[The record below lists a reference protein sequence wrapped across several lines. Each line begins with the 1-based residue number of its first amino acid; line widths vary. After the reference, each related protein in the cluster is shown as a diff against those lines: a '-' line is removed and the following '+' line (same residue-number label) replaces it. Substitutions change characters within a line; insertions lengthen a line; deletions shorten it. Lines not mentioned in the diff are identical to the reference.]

1 MAYWDG
7 ARRSRGVSRVPR
19 TILLGGFALLI
30 SFVPAAAAT
39 SVIPLSDSEI
49 NQYVKRLNLNE
60 KQKPAVTSIMRRSRS
75 EGESILKKHG
85 VNPQSGKKPGLFQ
98 LMTLKKEF
106 NSVVQWARAEVEK
119 VLTPVQLREFEKIYA
134 EGAQLLRQRLVK

>member
-1 MAYWDG
+1 MAYWIE
-7 ARRSRGVSRVPR
+7 ARRSRGLNRVTR
-19 TILLGGFALLI
+19 TVLLCGFALLV

-49 NQYVKRLNLNE
+49 NQYVKRLNLNQN
-60 KQKPAVTSIMRRSRS
+60 QKPAVTSIMKRSRT

-134 EGAQLLRQRLVK
+134 EGAALLRQRLLK

>member
-7 ARRSRGVSRVPR
+7 ARRNRGVSRLSR
-19 TILLGGFALLI
+19 TVLLGGFALLI
-30 SFVPAAAAT
+30 SSVPAAAA
-39 SVIPLSDSEI
+39 SVIPLSDGEI